1 MVSPSLDV
9 GGAAVGAVN
18 TFRPMGLNEPRLS
31 RCIVREDFSSSMK
44 VMPLCCALPG
54 DMV

>member
-9 GGAAVGAVN
+9 GGAAVV
-18 TFRPMGLNEPRLS
+18 TFRPAGLNEPRLS
-31 RCIVREDFSSSMK
+31 RCIIRNIFSSAMN
-44 VMPLCCALPG
+44 VMPLRCALPG